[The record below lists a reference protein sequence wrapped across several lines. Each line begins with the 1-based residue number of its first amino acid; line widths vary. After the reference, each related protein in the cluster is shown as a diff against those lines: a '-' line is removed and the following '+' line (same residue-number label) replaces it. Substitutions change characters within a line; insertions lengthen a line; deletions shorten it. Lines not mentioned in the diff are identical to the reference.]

1 MKLATLILALALVAT
16 GSLSAQSFT
25 GDFVIAGSLY
35 STSDAVFRI
44 ARSNFAFT
52 TLATGI
58 VPGSGYYAWEV
69 IMAENNKDFYVLAQG
84 GTSTAIVK
92 MDPAGTILS
101 TIYHD
106 TSNAMVNAANL
117 YLDQNGK
124 LIVYDTATST
134 QSFLFEVDPATG
146 AMSTA
151 ATLPRGDTLYG
162 TAARD
167 IDTGDHLVFVYETL
181 FRVDRLSAAVT
192 SLVVTGTARVAR
204 MGLAQDT
211 LTGKAYGGTCCADTL
226 WELDIA
232 NQTGKVLVGP
242 VGFHG
247 NYGTKFERRVDAR
260 LNRLY
265 NVSGKFSSGVNG
277 ISLIDTTGVVTSL
290 FFWNAG
296 TGTPMPYSVEI
307 EGSLEV
313 QPILKVVPNGRQ
325 IRLSFPGHGGKSY
338 VCAIGISGIRP
349 GIPLGDG
356 RVINLALDS
365 IAIASLQGALDPFLP
380 GRIGILN
387 ASGEAV
393 TGLDVNLLGNAV
405 QGLSVAF
412 QAVVLDPNAP
422 KGIAVVAEP
431 YVIRME

>member
-1 MKLATLILALALVAT
+1 MKRATLFLALVLVVT
-16 GSLSAQSFT
+16 GALSAQSFT
-25 GDFVIAGSLY
+25 GDFIISGSLY

-52 TLATGI
+52 TLTTGI

-69 IMAENNKDFYVLAQG
+69 IMAENNRDFYVLAQG
-84 GTSTAIVK
+84 GTSTAIVR
-92 MDPAGTILS
+92 MDPAGTIL
-101 TIYHD
+101 TTVYHD

-124 LIVYDTATST
+124 LIVYDTATTT

-146 AMSTA
+146 VMSTV
-151 ATLPRGDTLYG
+151 ATLPRGDSLYG
-162 TAARD
+162 SAARN
-167 IDTGDHLVFVYETL
+167 IDTGDHLVYVYETL
-181 FRVDRLSAAVT
+181 FGVDRLTGAST
-192 SLVVTGTARVAR
+192 SLVVTGTSRVAR

-211 LTGKAYGGTCCADTL
+211 LTGKAYGGTCCSDTM

-232 NQTGKVLVGP
+232 SQTGKVLVGAM
-242 VGFHG
+242 GFHG
-247 NYGTKFERRVDAR
+247 NYGLKFERRVDAR
-260 LNRLY
+260 MNRMF
-265 NVSGKFSSGVNG
+265 NVSGHFSSGTNG
-277 ISLIDTTGVVTSL
+277 ISLIDTAGVVTSV

-313 QPILKVVPNGRQ
+313 QPILKVAPNGRQ
-325 IRLSFPGHGGKSY
+325 IRLSFPGHAGKSY
-338 VCAIGISGIRP
+338 VSAVGISGIRP

-380 GRIGILN
+380 NRVGILN
-387 ASGEAV
+387 ASGEGV
-393 TGLDVNLLGNAV
+393 TALDVNLLGNAI
-405 QGLSVAF
+405 QGLSVVF
-412 QAVVLDPNAP
+412 QTVVLDPNAP